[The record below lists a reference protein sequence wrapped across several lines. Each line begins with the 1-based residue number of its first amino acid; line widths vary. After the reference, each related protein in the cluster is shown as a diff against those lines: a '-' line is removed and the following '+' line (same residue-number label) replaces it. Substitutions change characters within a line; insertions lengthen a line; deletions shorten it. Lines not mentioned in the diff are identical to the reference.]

1 MKRLLY
7 ILFIAIVSLPMFA
20 ATELDSLFYQ
30 ALLDENYELMTK
42 YAKQGANVNI
52 TPNNSLGVTILHN
65 GAMYG
70 NMQNVQWC
78 VENNAD
84 VNAKDLNGLTPL
96 HYAAITQQTTICK
109 ILLEHGADINSAAA
123 KGITAIDIAE
133 MQGNPELVK
142 YLKAPKKNKIPTDFN
157 EIRINAILAEKNNDF
172 PKAIKDLQAAIKE
185 ADKTLSPSNKFYTL
199 LWVDLA
205 NAYSITGEKEKAEE
219 AFNEGFTRAQKYA
232 YGREIYYR
240 ALAERSV
247 FLLNERNEDS
257 ALDSLLE
264 CGKHM
269 DEFSDFETKYAVM
282 YGIGNGAI
290 SMLLFDNAID
300 ILYQALSYSE
310 TLMFLNKQVYEDFYY
325 STILTICH
333 VLEGQGTA
341 GGLNEAMA
349 LLFNIDDAF
358 LNRHDYLS
366 ALYAIYKGKIYFLQ
380 GDYYRAEKW
389 YLRAE
394 KDWYMSR
401 GTRHDVYAT
410 ILYHLGEINTVLNR
424 YEDAVSYFKISLGYR
439 IENKAT
445 NTIFYALGLNGLAYA
460 MLFSNINGGKQYTYT
475 DIDDNLYGAINKI
488 HKIKGRENLEFLS
501 AVSTLCQSLYIQRN
515 DTLADFYT
523 IPLNLT
529 RKLVPPESTFY
540 QARLLDSYLFAEA
553 VNDTVLALSN
563 IVEYDTIS
571 KKSILD
577 YFLVLPEEQRYQ
589 YWTSRDYSAAFESI
603 IPTYIHSNILAKPSL
618 AEMAFDDALF
628 RKGILLNTTKV
639 IVNSINNSN
648 DTLLINLFHRLIAD
662 KSRYSQLSASVAG
675 EQDNEMLISLQD
687 SINDFE
693 HYITSKCREYVDYKA
708 LGNLSW
714 TEIKDALR
722 NDQSAV
728 EIIRFEYYSRD
739 SVAPSYYVATIVTP
753 TSERPEYVYLCKESE
768 LSSLIEESNK
778 DNVYSYS
785 RNGQQLSR
793 LIWGKLIPYIGDART
808 IYFSPDGLLCQLAVE
823 ALPLTKDSVYGDA
836 YDIVRCSSTKY
847 ILQQQKDERPTQVDL
862 FGGIQ
867 YDMTPTEMTNQSNAF
882 AMRSAYR
889 GEMPDS
895 LSRGHYDELLGAKAE
910 VNNIARLLNNA
921 NIKSNL
927 FTGSNATEEEF
938 KALSGTHPNVLHI
951 ATHGFFWPYEEATR
965 KDYFMA
971 SLIAN
976 NKTSRYVSSME
987 RSGLLFAG
995 ANVAMTGHRDEL
1007 PSNVEDGVLSAQEIS
1022 TMDLYGTDLVV
1033 LSACETGQGD
1043 IESDGVYGLQ
1053 RAFKLAGVRTIIMS
1067 LWKVNDAA
1075 TQMLMTEFYTNWITN
1090 KMSKRK
1096 AFETA
1101 KQKVRVNHPEPSC
1114 WAGFIMLD

>member
-1 MKRLLY
+1 MKRLLN
-7 ILFIAIVSLPMFA
+7 ILLFTIASLPICADFR
-20 ATELDSLFYQ
+20 LDS
-30 ALLDENYELMTK
+30 
-42 YAKQGANVNI
+42 
-52 TPNNSLGVTILHN
+52 
-65 GAMYG
+65 
-70 NMQNVQWC
+70 
-78 VENNAD
+78 
-84 VNAKDLNGLTPL
+84 
-96 HYAAITQQTTICK
+96 
-109 ILLEHGADINSAAA
+109 
-123 KGITAIDIAE
+123 
-133 MQGNPELVK
+133 
-142 YLKAPKKNKIPTDFN
+142 
-157 EIRINAILAEKNNDF
+157 
-172 PKAIKDLQAAIKE
+172 
-185 ADKTLSPSNKFYTL
+185 
-199 LWVDLA
+199 
-205 NAYSITGEKEKAEE
+205 
-219 AFNEGFTRAQKYA
+219 
-232 YGREIYYR
+232 
-240 ALAERSV
+240 
-247 FLLNERNEDS
+247 
-257 ALDSLLE
+257 
-264 CGKHM
+264 
-269 DEFSDFETKYAVM
+269 
-282 YGIGNGAI
+282 
-290 SMLLFDNAID
+290 
-300 ILYQALSYSE
+300 
-310 TLMFLNKQVYEDFYY
+310 
-325 STILTICH
+325 
-333 VLEGQGTA
+333 
-341 GGLNEAMA
+341 
-349 LLFNIDDAF
+349 
-358 LNRHDYLS
+358 
-366 ALYAIYKGKIYFLQ
+366 
-380 GDYYRAEKW
+380 
-389 YLRAE
+389 
-394 KDWYMSR
+394 
-401 GTRHDVYAT
+401 
-410 ILYHLGEINTVLNR
+410 
-424 YEDAVSYFKISLGYR
+424 
-439 IENKAT
+439 
-445 NTIFYALGLNGLAYA
+445 
-460 MLFSNINGGKQYTYT
+460 
-475 DIDDNLYGAINKI
+475 
-488 HKIKGRENLEFLS
+488 
-501 AVSTLCQSLYIQRN
+501 
-515 DTLADFYT
+515 
-523 IPLNLT
+523 
-529 RKLVPPESTFY
+529 
-540 QARLLDSYLFAEA
+540 LFAEA
-553 VNDTVLALSN
+553 VYGHDFNLMSQYADQGANIDIRHRGYDHLIHYYAAKDDIEGVQWCINHHMNVNQLDSLGATPLIHATCDGYSTICKLLIDNGADTSIRSSYGMNASEYAALNLFNALSAYINDPSLELPHDFNQYRREIAKALRFAEYEKAKELGIEAVNYAKKELAPGNRYNVYLLLDIAGIYEQEEDFVSQEILLDAACDTAAKYVPNSEIHIRAKIARAIINLNSGDSIYADSLLYYHQHIDDFLCSETKWWAVIGVVNAAYHDGFIKDADAIQYYALNYAISLANDDYDLYLDYVISTLSN
-563 IVEYDTIS
+563 ILSIASKIGDARALEEAEMTADNLRSFIAGRHDYIAAMARVYLGHYYGSIGRGGLAKIWYQRANEDLENTVGKNHKHYIQNLFNLGTNEMNDGQTDSALVYFRQAKEILERVDNIDSYTGAAVEQSIATCLMVQYMLNPNKDNFPTDAEAIFLDAWDKLNKYHVGPDMNIPILAENISLYYTFKGEYDKAGDFAYIAMSSQENIIGKNNQYYLRTLLSAILFEMSVKNYEKLDTLITDYISITENLINEQFLVMSEESRKNLWENVYGVNMRQYIPSIIS
-571 KKSILD
+571 KSID
-577 YFLVLPEEQRYQ
+577 HY
-589 YWTSRDYSAAFESI
+589 
-603 IPTYIHSNILAKPSL
+603 PSL
-618 AEMAFDDALF
+618 SKALYDCALF
-628 RKGILLNTTKV
+628 TKGILLHTSGE
-639 IVNSINNSN
+639 IQSRLREMHDSEIDQYIDAINYSKKRLFEIEQAHPGEYPDEWGQLINDIEGMESVVLNLGKKYQEKLFLDRVTSEDIKKKLNSN
-648 DTLLINLFHRLIAD
+648 QAAIEILSFESANLLE
-662 KSRYSQLSASVAG
+662 LS
-675 EQDNEMLISLQD
+675 DSL
-687 SINDFE
+687 
-693 HYITSKCREYVDYKA
+693 
-708 LGNLSW
+708 
-714 TEIKDALR
+714 
-722 NDQSAV
+722 
-728 EIIRFEYYSRD
+728 
-739 SVAPSYYVATIVTP
+739 YYVATIITP
-753 TSERPEYVYLCKESE
+753 NSEIPQYVYLCEETE
-768 LSSLIEESNK
+768 LSSLLNESNK